1 MRCDSAVS
9 TDSAVGAGAPGNKIE
24 VTPAIIQAGADIIW
38 RGFGDVISYGSDLG
52 RELAL
57 EVFEAMSLAAQGE
70 TRAITRNPEGF
81 QP

>member
-1 MRCDSAVS
+1 MCCALCASADSAVE
-9 TDSAVGAGAPGNKIE
+9 AGAPGNKIE
-24 VTPAIIQAGADIIW
+24 IAPAIIEAGADIIW

-70 TRAITRNPEGF
+70 TRAITRNPEGS